1 MNFKR
6 FIFTIVAGVMLLSC
20 NKRSSD
26 IEPNEPTIGISVEFP
41 ALVQSKAT
49 AGTLPASDQE
59 NAIYSLSVWVYE
71 SDSHTLVASKAIP
84 ASDFPP
90 AGGVRKYSLPVST
103 SFAESHPHVDIFA
116 LANAA
121 SIGCQGLNADSDA
134 RAVATWDELNDA
146 YFGHDAGNDYFGIT
160 GSDNPVKTIDPT
172 KGLPM
177 SGLAKNLT
185 VEGQSPVLKIETL
198 KIKRAVSRMRFVF
211 CKTKKE
217 GNNDVVTI
225 ERVKLAGN
233 QFPVKEYVFTD
244 KASGI
249 VLDDDDT
256 DGDDTY
262 EVEPFDV
269 LAPANH
275 LTDIAQNEA
284 PEDYIYVNQDPLAYE
299 NLINDAITANPPL
312 LTPLDYIYFR
322 ESDKRLIGWITYTV
336 NGSEKTREFTMG
348 SVGDFARNH
357 TWTLLGFFVSGSNL
371 QLAVSVVPWDYN
383 FNTVNFTDQAVSV
396 SSKFTVDE
404 EENKE
409 SATITETSKDHFD
422 VKIMS
427 GQTAKGHLYITT
439 PVGGNLMIKPE
450 GDASFFTITPDMA
463 KISPEKNGG
472 RIDISVRKNPN
483 VSTGFAGKSITLSF
497 SVEIGE
503 RTIEANSEAVDKVFR
518 FVL

>member
-1 MNFKR
+1 MNLKR

-20 NKRSSD
+20 NKRASD
-26 IEPNEPTIGISVEFP
+26 IVPNEPTIGVSVEFP

-59 NAIYSLSVWVYE
+59 NAIYSLSIWVFE
-71 SDSHTLVASKAIP
+71 TDSHTLVASKAIP

-121 SIGCQGLNADSDA
+121 SIGCEGLNADSEA
-134 RAVATWDELNDA
+134 GEVSTWDELNDA
-146 YFGHDAGNDYFGIT
+146 YFGHDATKDYFGIT
-160 GSDNPVKTIDPT
+160 GTDKPVKTIDPA

-177 SGLAKNLT
+177 SGLAKDLT

-275 LTDIAQNEA
+275 LTDIAQNET

-299 NLINDAITANPPL
+299 NLINDAVESNL
-312 LTPLDYIYFR
+312 LTDLGYIYFR

-404 EENKE
+404 EENRQ

-439 PVGGNLMIKPE
+439 PVGGNLMIRPE

-463 KISPEKNGG
+463 KISPEKYGG